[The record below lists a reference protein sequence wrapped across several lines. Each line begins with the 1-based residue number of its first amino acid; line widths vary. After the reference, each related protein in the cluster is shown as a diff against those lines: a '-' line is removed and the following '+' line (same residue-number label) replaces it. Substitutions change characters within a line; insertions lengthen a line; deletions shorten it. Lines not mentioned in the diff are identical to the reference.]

1 MQQLIVCVL
10 SGDETAGVFLCLVLL
25 CRFDWKKPE
34 PFNRYSRSEPQDIII
49 VCVYNCVCVCVCV
62 FSPPS
67 VALSEIHC
75 IALSLLFHSSKTHLH
90 SIYVSFK
97 HHSVLGSTEK

>member
-10 SGDETAGVFLCLVLL
+10 SGDETAGVFLCLVLR

-49 VCVYNCVCVCVCV
+49 VCVYNCVCVCV
-62 FSPPS
+62 
-67 VALSEIHC
+67 
-75 IALSLLFHSSKTHLH
+75 SLPLLWLCLRD
-90 SIYVSFK
+90 I
-97 HHSVLGSTEK
+97 VLL